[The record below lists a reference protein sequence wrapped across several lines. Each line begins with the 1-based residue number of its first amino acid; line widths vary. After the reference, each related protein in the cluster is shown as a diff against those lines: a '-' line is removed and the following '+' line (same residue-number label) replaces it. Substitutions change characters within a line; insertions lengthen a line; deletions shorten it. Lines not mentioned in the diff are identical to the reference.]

1 MIYFISHNKMQNIEI
16 IKEFKDIYGIE
27 KGGKIKVWS
36 SKVGI
41 LEGKPVSIMIHGQI
55 DGKQQTTIREY
66 TTGKN
71 IGKKNETSP
80 LEQCIRETIKKRND
94 KIEKENYSEN
104 MPLSEQHQATDLKVL
119 PMLAS
124 KFDIM
129 SVKKKKSDIIF
140 PCFTQP
146 KLDGLRALA
155 YLDGDVVCIQSR
167 TKSLFESVDHISEQ
181 LKPLL
186 MKYPNIVLDG
196 ELYTNQIPFEVLVG
210 LVKTKKLTSEDED
223 SLKMVKFHI
232 YDMIDRNNENLPY
245 VQRYSFIKKN
255 IPKLKPNNYLEVV
268 QTELAEHVDRVKEL
282 FSQFVEEGYEGLMLR
297 NIDSPYRQNYRS
309 HDLQKYKE
317 FFEDEYKIVGF
328 KEGEGRDVGSVI
340 WICITPDN
348 KIFNV
353 RPKGTLAFRKVLF
366 QNGHKYI
373 GKMLTVI
380 YQELT
385 EENKPRFPVGKAIR
399 EDY

>member
-1 MIYFISHNKMQNIEI
+1 MEGLEI
-16 IKEFKDIYGIE
+16 VREFNDIYGIE
-27 KGGKIKVWS
+27 KGGKVKIWS

-41 LEGKPVSIMIHGQI
+41 LDGKVLSIMTHGQI
-55 DGKQQTTIREY
+55 DGKLQTTIRECVS
-66 TTGKN
+66 GKN

-80 LEQCIRETIKKRND
+80 LEQCIRETIKKRAD
-94 KIEKENYSEN
+94 KIEKENYSETL
-104 MPLSEQHQATDLKVL
+104 PQSEQYEPTDLRVL

-129 SVKKKKSDIIF
+129 SVKKKKSSIVF
-140 PCFTQP
+140 PCFGQP

-167 TKSLFESVDHISEQ
+167 TKTIFESVGHIADQ

-186 MKYPNIVLDG
+186 IKHPNIVLDG
-196 ELYTNQIPFEVLVG
+196 ELYTNLIPFEVLVG
-210 LVKTKKLTSEDED
+210 LVKTKYISEEDEIA
-223 SLKMVKFHI
+223 LKMVKYHI
-232 YDMIDRNNENLPY
+232 YDMIDRTNEALPY

-255 IPKLKPNNYLEVV
+255 IPHLKPNSYLEVV
-268 QTELAEHVDRVKEL
+268 KTELIEDIEGVKEL
-282 FSQFVEEGYEGLMLR
+282 FSTFVEEGYEGLMLR
-297 NIDSPYRQNYRS
+297 NVDSPYRQNYRS

-317 FFEDEYKIVGF
+317 FFEDEFKIVGF
-328 KEGEGRDVGSVI
+328 KEGEGRDEGSII
-340 WICITPDN
+340 WICATPEN
-348 KIFNV
+348 KTFNV

-380 YQELT
+380 FQELT